1 MSPEVIAAVVTP
13 IPPSVGGLALALSKL
28 GFSPLAK
35 IPPRV
40 VEEIRGVRF
49 GGAGEGAADDGAGAA
64 DACADAASDGAG
76 AWRAAGEAGGVAAP
90 AKFAE
95 VMFSLSGTLN
105 LQDVES
111 AALVLPQGVVAAGT
125 LNPQYVES
133 AELALPQEV
142 VPMRRE
148 VEAQSI
154 SQSERTEER
163 ASEGC
168 RGNWPE
174 QRPRISWR

>member
-1 MSPEVIAAVVTP
+1 M
-13 IPPSVGGLALALSKL
+13 
-28 GFSPLAK
+28 
-35 IPPRV
+35 
-40 VEEIRGVRF
+40 RF
-49 GGAGEGAADDGAGAA
+49 GGVGEGAAGDGAGAA
-64 DACADAASDGAG
+64 DACAAAASDGAG
-76 AWRAAGEAGGVAAP
+76 AWRAAGEASGVAAP
-90 AKFAE
+90 ARFAD
-95 VMFSLSGTLN
+95 VMFSLSGTLI

-111 AALVLPQGVVAAGT
+111 AALVLPQEVVAAGT
-125 LNPQYVES
+125 LSPQHVES

-142 VPMRRE
+142 APMRRE